1 MHINQPVKTKNYTI
15 ELLRIIAIWA
25 VVAIHTTSR
34 TLTVVGFQYS
44 DHALLALY
52 VNQFLRFAVP
62 LFFLISGYVLMARYG
77 KQTKVDILPFYKK
90 RFAKLFIPY
99 ALWSSIYYIV
109 VNHNSIAAFFIN
121 LPSLLFYGSAADQ
134 LYFIPSILLLYL
146 LFPFVLRFLQKYPF
160 YPHAIYYIVGFF
172 ASTIL
177 LFADYYQPHLP
188 LPTPLRI
195 ALVNF
200 PLFFLGMI
208 FMQHQNSLK
217 KIIKKY
223 TTLIIIFFII
233 SLLFVLSEGKMLY
246 FGTYTRNS
254 EFFTSQW
261 RPTVFI
267 YTIGFFLLSIRY
279 IPIQKNSTA
288 IIDKI
293 SSLTFF
299 VFFIHLIFVH
309 IFWKLF
315 GAYLF
320 SVSIG
325 KIGQTAWF
333 DPFAFLFVLSCSYI
347 IAFIVSLIP
356 TVRNLLG
363 INS

>member
-1 MHINQPVKTKNYTI
+1 MKTKNYTI

-25 VVAIHTTSR
+25 VVAIHTTSK

-52 VNQFLRFAVP
+52 VNQFMRFAVP

-77 KQTKVDILPFYKK
+77 KQTKVAVLPFYKK
-90 RFAKLFIPY
+90 RFVKLFIPY
-99 ALWSSIYYIV
+99 TLWSGIYYIA
-109 VNHNSIAAFFIN
+109 VNHNSIAAFLVN

-146 LFPFVLRFLQKYPF
+146 LFPFLLKFLHKYPF
-160 YPHAIYYIVGFF
+160 HQNTFFYVTGFF
-172 ASTIL
+172 ASTIF
-177 LFADYYQPHLP
+177 LFVDYYQPHLL

-195 ALVNF
+195 ALLNF

-208 FMQHQNSLK
+208 FTQQKKPLK
-217 KIIKKY
+217 KIIQKY
-223 TTLIIIFFII
+223 TVTIATFFII
-233 SLLFVLSEGKMLY
+233 SLFFVIFEGKMLY
-246 FGTYTRNS
+246 FGTYTKNS

-267 YTIGFFLLSIRY
+267 YTIGLFLLSIRY
-279 IPIQKNSTA
+279 ISIQKRYNG

-299 VFFIHLIFVH
+299 VFFIHLVFVH

-325 KIGQTAWF
+325 KIGQTLWF
-333 DPFAFLFVLSCSYI
+333 DPFAFFFVLCCSYAS
-347 IAFIVSLIP
+347 AFVVSKIP
-356 TVRNLLG
+356 AVKNVLG
-363 INS
+363 VNP